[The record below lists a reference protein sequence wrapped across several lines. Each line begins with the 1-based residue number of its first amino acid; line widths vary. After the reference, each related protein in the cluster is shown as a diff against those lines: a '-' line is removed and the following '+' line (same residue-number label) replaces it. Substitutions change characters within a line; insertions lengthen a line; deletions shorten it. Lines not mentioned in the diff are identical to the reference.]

1 MPLCESCGVE
11 LEEAASSCPLCG
23 KSLKGEASLP
33 PELVRKEEKARA
45 GYRRRLQALEAFSV
59 VSAIAAVLC
68 LGIDLWIT
76 KGRLGW
82 SLSTVVNI
90 AMAWLLVAMPLI
102 FIHKPWLLVASL
114 VPGELALIFLLNVVY
129 RLQGATGWWFVAY
142 GAPIYLL
149 TIGLFV
155 AAFVL
160 ASVSKVKGLNVAGIV
175 LAAAA
180 LECFGLEAIITWA
193 GGQGRIDFVWSPIVA
208 LSCIPLSGLC
218 FYFHYRVMKRPL
230 RRSLHL

>member
-1 MPLCESCGVE
+1 MPVCASCGVE
-11 LEEAASSCPLCG
+11 LEEGTAFCPLCG
-23 KSLKGEASLP
+23 KSLTGEAELH
-33 PELVRKEEKARA
+33 PEEGRHAERVARNQ
-45 GYRRRLQALEAFSV
+45 RRRLQALEAYSV

-76 KGRLGW
+76 RGSLGW

-90 AMAWLLVAMPLI
+90 AMAWVLVAMPLI
-102 FIHKPWLLVASL
+102 FIRRPWLLVASI

-129 RLQGATGWWFVAY
+129 RLQGTTGWWFVAY
-142 GAPIYLL
+142 GMPIYLL

-155 AAFVL
+155 ASFVL
-160 ASVSKVKGLNVAGIV
+160 ASISKVKGLNVAGIV

-180 LECFGLEAIITWA
+180 LECFGLEAIIDFA
-193 GGQGRIDFVWSPIVA
+193 GQARIDLVWSPIVA
-208 LSCIPLSGLC
+208 LSCVPLSGLC
-218 FYFHYRVMKRPL
+218 FYFHYRVMKKPL